1 MPPRKNTKSNKSNQI
16 KPENPVDQIIQNVQ
30 DFVSEAIPTIPP
42 STSPPQEISTPKK
55 RTRKPRTTKKKD
67 LSSQEESNIIDPSTS
82 SVIKTE
88 TQPQEEVAPTKK
100 RPGRKPKVKQE
111 AVTTE
116 EEPQEQQQQPTTTVP
131 QHQLLFINATP
142 EEPVKKKPGR
152 KPKARKQEEVQ
163 QHSLSE
169 EKIRN
174 IQPTPAV
181 PTSSSSPAAIR
192 NLINLDEDSF
202 HPYGFNKGQINLPEP
217 QGNNNYNSPVAPS
230 PVVQPVIAPIT
241 TPTSTSTLPSAPAPS
256 KRGRPKKVKVDP
268 QTAATADISETHDAK
283 PAPVRKRKS
292 RKQEVSAEPD
302 KQSEIIVG
310 EDFTPQEQVGI
321 NQQQTEGEIEQSLI
335 SAKAANP
342 VKKRRSKK
350 RVAITPQTTA
360 IETTSIEQSQNE
372 QQPTI
377 KTTKR
382 GRPKKIKPVDKPTVD
397 EETLTINTTNM
408 EKVDDTKSISVIES
422 PIVEPQQS
430 QQKPS
435 INVDSQSP
443 SMPSEQENS
452 TDPAKPNVDSK
463 NSVVLNE
470 DIKISHHE
478 KPSDFIT
485 SQTVDGEK
493 DVKSTKN
500 FENNNTSVVQQV
512 DQDVTMDDAQNKVEE
527 VNSLVGEQSVKRKR
541 SLDNDDSY
549 DEDSEQPTPKK
560 LSRIEEFKSKMDK
573 FNKLRNR
580 MDEGE
585 SANRKEVYEEHQ
597 RKKTNPRELMR
608 QERKREEAEK
618 LLAKQQA
625 EERGEDYERSRFWE
639 YSIESV
645 EKWEKK
651 QEKKAKKSDVAF
663 TDYNQVATK
672 KYKKQINELKPDLAA
687 YNEQKAAAIASSSL
701 IKAEDGQIVP
711 VDTESSFYRDA
722 NSLQYASV
730 DNQPSREAIDRVVA
744 DVNKTIARREK
755 SSRQKTINDEDD
767 ITYINERNRRFNEK
781 IGRFYDKYTKEIKE
795 NFERG
800 TAL

>member
-1 MPPRKNTKSNKSNQI
+1 MPPRKNTKSNQI
-16 KPENPVDQIIQNVQ
+16 QPKNPVDQIIQNVQ

-67 LSSQEESNIIDPSTS
+67 LPSQEESNIIDPSTS
-82 SVIKTE
+82 PVIKTE

-111 AVTTE
+111 PITTE
-116 EEPQEQQQQPTTTVP
+116 EEPQEQQQQPATTVP

-152 KPKARKQEEVQ
+152 KPKARKQVEDQ

-217 QGNNNYNSPVAPS
+217 QGNNNYNSPVVS
-230 PVVQPVIAPIT
+230 SSVVQSVIAPIT
-241 TPTSTSTLPSAPAPS
+241 TPTSASTPPSAPTPS
-256 KRGRPKKVKVDP
+256 KRGRPKKIKVDP
-268 QTAATADISETHDAK
+268 RTAATAVISETHDVK
-283 PAPVRKRKS
+283 PAPTRKRKS
-292 RKQEVSAEPD
+292 RKQVLAEPD

-310 EDFTPQEQVGI
+310 EDFTPQEQVGL
-321 NQQQTEGEIEQSLI
+321 NQQQMEGEIEQSMI

-342 VKKRRSKK
+342 AKKRRSKK
-350 RVAITPQTTA
+350 RDAIAPQTTP
-360 IETTSIEQSQNE
+360 IETTSIEQSRNE

-382 GRPKKIKPVDKPTVD
+382 GRPKKIKPVDKPAVD
-397 EETLTINTTNM
+397 DETHTINTTNM

-430 QQKPS
+430 QQKSS

-463 NSVVLNE
+463 NSGVLNE
-470 DIKISHHE
+470 DIEISEHQDHE
-478 KPSDFIT
+478 KPFDFIT
-485 SQTVDGEK
+485 SQTVDEERE
-493 DVKSTKN
+493 VKSTKN
-500 FENNNTSVVQQV
+500 FENNNTSVVQEV

-541 SLDNDDSY
+541 SLDNDDSC

-560 LSRIEEFKSKMDK
+560 LSRIEEFKAKMDK

-580 MDEGE
+580 M
-585 SANRKEVYEEHQ
+585 VC
-597 RKKTNPRELMR
+597 
-608 QERKREEAEK
+608 
-618 LLAKQQA
+618 
-625 EERGEDYERSRFWE
+625 
-639 YSIESV
+639 
-645 EKWEKK
+645 
-651 QEKKAKKSDVAF
+651 
-663 TDYNQVATK
+663 
-672 KYKKQINELKPDLAA
+672 
-687 YNEQKAAAIASSSL
+687 
-701 IKAEDGQIVP
+701 
-711 VDTESSFYRDA
+711 
-722 NSLQYASV
+722 
-730 DNQPSREAIDRVVA
+730 
-744 DVNKTIARREK
+744 VN
-755 SSRQKTINDEDD
+755 
-767 ITYINERNRRFNEK
+767 
-781 IGRFYDKYTKEIKE
+781 
-795 NFERG
+795 
-800 TAL
+800 